1 MMRKAGFLLGVDA
14 GTSRCKAAVFDAEGR
29 EIATASRP
37 TRLQRPHP
45 GWSELDP
52 EEAWT
57 AAITV
62 MCEAVEKAG
71 IDPASVRAVGLSAA
85 MVGAWVLD
93 ADGAPLR
100 PGIVWEDSRSQSI
113 IDEMQ
118 VRDPA
123 VMSRI
128 FQSSGSVMQQGCTLP
143 LLAWL
148 KRHEPE
154 LIGQASH
161 VVSYKDFL
169 RFRLTGQVATDRSEA
184 SVIPGNAKARSRSNE
199 MIELFDLGDCSHL
212 LPPVR
217 DSEEI
222 IGGLTPEAAALTGL
236 TEGTPVA
243 IGAGDVVSTVVG
255 AGGFDPDIV
264 TAVLGTTCLVGTCHD
279 QPVFVPC
286 DLGLLFSMPGDF
298 WYRAMVNVAGTL
310 NLDWAIGVLAPDLQ
324 AREDCYQQVT
334 NLVESIPVGSAGV
347 SFLPYLSESGIIAPV
362 VSPDARAQ
370 FAGLSPVHGRAHML
384 RAVYEGVVFALYDLV
399 AALGFEG
406 RSIRLTG
413 GGGQSAV
420 WCQMIA
426 DMLQMDVIVPAGT
439 EFGARGAALI
449 AATALGDFEGVRA
462 ASMSACG
469 EVREYTPSEAAASA
483 YKAAYELYA
492 TRRNALISSL

>member
-1 MMRKAGFLLGVDA
+1 MMSKPTYLLGVDA
-14 GTSRCKAAVFDAEGR
+14 GTSRCKAAVFDGEGR

-37 TRLQRPHP
+37 TLLQRPHP
-45 GWSELDP
+45 GWSELNP
-52 EEAWT
+52 EEAWS
-57 AAITV
+57 ATV
-62 MCEAVEKAG
+62 TVIREAVEKAG
-71 IDPASVRAVGLSAA
+71 VDPASVRAVGLSAA

-93 ADGAPLR
+93 ANGAPLR
-100 PGIVWEDSRSQSI
+100 PGIVWEDSRSQPI

-118 VRDPA
+118 DRDPS

-148 KRHEPE
+148 KRHEPD
-154 LIGQASH
+154 LMARAAH

-169 RFRLTGQVATDRSEA
+169 RFRLTGLVATDRSEA
-184 SVIPGNAKARSRSNE
+184 SVIPGNARTRSRSDE
-199 MIELFDLGDCSHL
+199 MIELFDLGDCAHL

-217 DSEEI
+217 NSEEI
-222 IGGLTPEAAALTGL
+222 IGGLSPQVAALTGL
-236 TEGTPVA
+236 AEGTPVA
-243 IGAGDVVSTVVG
+243 VGAGDVISTVVG
-255 AGGFDPDIV
+255 AGGFDTDIA

-279 QPVFVPC
+279 QPVFEPR

-334 NLVESIPVGSAGV
+334 ALVESIPVGAGGV

-362 VSPDARAQ
+362 VSPDARAE
-370 FAGLSPVHGRAHML
+370 FSGLSPVHGRAHML

-413 GGGQSAV
+413 GGSQSPV

-426 DMLQMDVIVPAGT
+426 DMLQKEVIVPAGT

-449 AATALGDFEGVRA
+449 AAAALGDFASVRT
-462 ASMSACG
+462 ASLSATG
-469 EVREYTPSEAAASA
+469 EVRRYSPSQEAAPA
-483 YKAAYELYA
+483 YQAAYELYA
-492 TRRNALISSL
+492 IRRNALISSL

>member
-1 MMRKAGFLLGVDA
+1 MNKTGFLLGIDA
-14 GTSRCKAAVFDAEGR
+14 GSSRCKAAVFDAEGR

-37 TRLQRPHP
+37 TTLLRPQP

-52 EEAWT
+52 EEAWS
-57 AAITV
+57 AAVAVIG
-62 MCEAVEKAG
+62 EALENAA
-71 IDPASVRAVGLSAA
+71 IDPASIRAIGLSAA

-93 ADGAPLR
+93 ANGEPLR
-100 PGIVWEDSRSQSI
+100 HGIVWEDSRSQPI

-118 VRDPA
+118 QRDPA
-123 VMSRI
+123 VMSQI

-143 LLAWL
+143 VLAWL
-148 KRHEPE
+148 KRHEPD
-154 LIGQASH
+154 LIKRAAH

-169 RFRLTGQVATDRSEA
+169 RFRLTGLIATDRSEA
-184 SVIPGNAKARSRSNE
+184 SVIPGDAKSRSRSDE
-199 MIELFDLGDCSHL
+199 MIELFNLADCAHL

-222 IGGLTPEAAALTGL
+222 IGGLSARAAALTGL
-236 TEGTPVA
+236 PEGTPVA

-255 AGGFDPDIV
+255 AGGFDTDIA

-279 QPVFVPC
+279 KPVFEPR

-324 AREDCYQQVT
+324 HKPDCYDQVT
-334 NLVESIPVGSAGV
+334 ALVDGVEIGAGGV

-362 VSPDARAQ
+362 VAPEARAQ
-370 FAGLSPVHGRAHML
+370 FSGLSPVHGRDHML
-384 RAVYEGVVFALYDLV
+384 RAVYEGVAFALHDLV
-399 AALGFEG
+399 SALGFEG
-406 RSIRLTG
+406 SRIRLTG
-413 GGGQSAV
+413 GGSQSPV

-426 DMLQMDVIVPAGT
+426 DMLQMEVIVPAGT

-449 AATALGDFEGVRA
+449 AATALGDFTGVRA
-462 ASMSACG
+462 ASISVNAEG
-469 EVREYTPSEAAASA
+469 RRYQPSSENAVA
-483 YKAAYELYA
+483 YRKAYEVYA
-492 TRRNALISSL
+492 RRRNALISGL